1 MTRVHFYVL
10 FMKGWC
16 VCNSLSVKQC
26 LRLVNHYQFPC
37 KWHRTGSTTSGW
49 KSSPRKIFHQN
60 SSGERWLKFIGKRI
74 EEDNHQNSTVKATSS
89 TQQPAQT
96 CTEAVTT
103 HYIHCKQNWWREG
116 TPTADA
122 SKSHEKIGQWLKFTF
137 KIIFFNV
144 VIGGKS
150 VTWSVQCTSRISFH
164 HTLDTNQPL
173 YTLSNNGFCSKL
185 YFTMNSSEHR

>member
-1 MTRVHFYVL
+1 MTGVHFYVL

-37 KWHRTGSTTSGW
+37 KWHRIGSTTSGW

-74 EEDNHQNSTVKATSS
+74 EEDNHQNRTVKATSS
-89 TQQPAQT
+89 TQQPAHT

-122 SKSHEKIGQWLKFTF
+122 SKSDEKIGQWLKFTF
-137 KIIFFNV
+137 KIIFFNAV
-144 VIGGKS
+144 AASQLHDLYNAHQEYLSIRLW
-150 VTWSVQCTSRISFH
+150 TPIS
-164 HTLDTNQPL
+164 L
-173 YTLSNNGFCSKL
+173 YTPWATMGFAVSFIL
-185 YFTMNSSEHR
+185 QWTV